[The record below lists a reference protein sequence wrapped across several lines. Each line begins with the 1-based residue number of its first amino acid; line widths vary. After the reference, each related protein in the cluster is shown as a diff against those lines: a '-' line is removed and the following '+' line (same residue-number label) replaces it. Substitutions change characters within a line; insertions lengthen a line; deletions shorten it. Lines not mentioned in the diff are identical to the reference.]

1 MKAFHT
7 LKQVIARNKKNLG
20 MEKYMEKLIDET
32 PIGKDL
38 KWVGSDD
45 KKAPI
50 IKF

>member
-7 LKQVIARNKKNLG
+7 SKQVIARNKKNLG
-20 MEKYMEKLIDET
+20 MEKLIDET

-45 KKAPI
+45 KKAPV

>member
-20 MEKYMEKLIDET
+20 MEKLIDET
-32 PIGKDL
+32 TIGKDL

-45 KKAPI
+45 KKAPV